1 MQACIQLDSTP
12 LSLPEDIWWAFT
24 NVTGT
29 VETGRSVS
37 PVGYWGM
44 TIPSEGAY
52 VLVFLYDEI
61 RATLT
66 QFQI

>member
-12 LSLPEDIWWAFT
+12 ISLPEDIWWAFT

-52 VLVFLYDEI
+52 VLFLRYGDT
-61 RATLT
+61 RATLIHS
-66 QFQI
+66 QI